1 MAIKDEVDYFAVMGL
16 KPSASEAEIRR
27 AHKKLSLALH
37 PDKNR
42 HMDAAI
48 AASRFSEMQLAYE
61 ILMDPSARLA
71 AAERNKTESARKERQ
86 GAYEGKRKAMA
97 EELEKREMEEH
108 EKRTKT
114 MNDERRRK
122 ETLKRLREEGKQL
135 REKHERKKHVEANL
149 KKEEKQ
155 EQYNRPINQTTGSPE
170 PELGPLD
177 LTVRLK
183 FPSELHSRLLG
194 SIQLDNISDTLNTP
208 LAKGLISR
216 FGKLEAL
223 VFRPLKDGKRE
234 ASALASFKT
243 LDAAFASVKAGS
255 QFKAGG
261 MGAAEVLEDVWI
273 EWATNKKGSSK
284 FQENV
289 SSTSHPGEPARVA
302 WLRRHGKL
310 LGEDEKARQARIQK
324 PEKASEEDILKR
336 MRAASSIN
344 GNANGHTFTN
354 DHLSSKDQ
362 PSINESDILQR
373 MREAEKK
380 RQEEAILQAD
390 AE

>member
-1 MAIKDEVDYFAVMGL
+1 MAFKDEVDYFAVMGL

-48 AASRFSEMQLAYE
+48 AAARFSEMQLAYE
-61 ILMDPSARLA
+61 ILMDPSARIA
-71 AAERNKTESARKERQ
+71 AAERNKAEMARKERQ

-97 EELEKREMEEH
+97 EELEKRETEEQ
-108 EKRTKT
+108 EKRMKT

-122 ETLKRLREEGKQL
+122 ETLERLREEGKQL
-135 REKHERKKHVEANL
+135 REKHERKKHAETSKVEQ
-149 KKEEKQ
+149 EEQ
-155 EQYNRPINQTTGSPE
+155 ERYDYPINRTTESPE

-183 FPSELHSRLLG
+183 FPSDLHGQLQG
-194 SIQLDNISDTLNTP
+194 GVQLDRSSDALKTP
-208 LAKGLISR
+208 LANGLSTR

-223 VFRPLKDGKRE
+223 IFRPLKEGKRE
-234 ASALASFKT
+234 SSALATFKT

-261 MGAAEVLEDVWI
+261 KGAAEVLEDVWI
-273 EWATNKKGSSK
+273 EWAASKKGSK
-284 FQENV
+284 AQENG
-289 SSTSHPGEPARVA
+289 SLTSYPGEPARVA

-310 LGEDEKARQARIQK
+310 SEGSESARQTKDHASQ
-324 PEKASEEDILKR
+324 KASEEDILTR
-336 MRAASSIN
+336 MRAASSDN
-344 GNANGHTFTN
+344 GNSQNF
-354 DHLSSKDQ
+354 SSGIHSSASQ
-362 PSINESDILQR
+362 NQQSSINESDILQR
-373 MREAEKK
+373 MRDAEKK

-390 AE
+390 AD

>member
-42 HMDAAI
+42 HMDPAI
-48 AASRFSEMQLAYE
+48 AAARFSEMQLAYE
-61 ILMDPSARLA
+61 ILMDPSARIA
-71 AAERNKTESARKERQ
+71 AAERNKAETARKERQ

-97 EELEKREMEEH
+97 EELEKRETEEH
-108 EKRTKT
+108 EKRMKT
-114 MNDERRRK
+114 MNDERRRR
-122 ETLKRLREEGKQL
+122 ETLERLREEGKQL
-135 REKHERKKHVEANL
+135 REKHERKKNAETS
-149 KKEEKQ
+149 KKEQ
-155 EQYNRPINQTTGSPE
+155 EEQERDNHPINRTTESPE

-183 FPSELHSRLLG
+183 FPSDLYGKLRG
-194 SIQLDNISDTLNTP
+194 SIQSDKSSETLKTP
-208 LAKGLISR
+208 LAKGLVAR

-223 VFRPLKDGKRE
+223 VFRPMKEGKRE
-234 ASALASFKT
+234 SSALATFKT

-261 MGAAEVLEDVWI
+261 AGAAEVLEDVWI
-273 EWATNKKGSSK
+273 EWAASKKGGKSE
-284 FQENV
+284 ENG
-289 SSTSHPGEPARVA
+289 SSTSHPGEPARIA
-302 WLRRHGKL
+302 WLRKHGKL
-310 LGEDEKARQARIQK
+310 SEGDENARHTKADA
-324 PEKASEEDILKR
+324 PNKASEENILTR
-336 MRAASSIN
+336 MRASSSNN
-344 GNANGHTFTN
+344 GNGQNSSNGSH
-354 DHLSSKDQ
+354 SSASRQ
-362 PSINESDILQR
+362 RSSINESDILQR
-373 MREAEKK
+373 MRDAEKK